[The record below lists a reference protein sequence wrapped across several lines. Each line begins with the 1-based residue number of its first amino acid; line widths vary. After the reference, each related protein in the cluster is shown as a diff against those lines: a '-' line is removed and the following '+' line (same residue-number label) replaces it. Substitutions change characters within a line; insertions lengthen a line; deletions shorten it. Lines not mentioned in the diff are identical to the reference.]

1 MLFLLVIKIFFARII
16 DVSLGTYKTILTVKG
31 KIIFPS
37 IIAFFEVLVWF
48 YIAREALVVYEK
60 SIVVPIAYSLGYAI
74 GNLIGSIISK
84 KFIEGVLEVK
94 VYNANKNVIGFLN
107 KHKIRYFR
115 ENNIVVFY
123 IFKRKDEVIMKRIHE
138 ISKKCIIYTKE
149 VNLIKNRLN
158 KREYLH

>member
-60 SIVVPIAYSLGYAI
+60 NIAVPIAYSLGYAV

-123 IFKRKDEVIMKRIHE
+123 IFKRKDEIIMKRIHE

>member
-60 SIVVPIAYSLGYAI
+60 SIVVPITYSLGYAI

-123 IFKRKDEVIMKRIHE
+123 IFKRKDEIIMKRIHE